1 MFGFLRMANIIP
13 SRPRQMGH
21 QARQNF
27 AVVASQFNET
37 YVDGLVEHFRNELQ
51 QILPHC
57 SLSVYR
63 VPGAFEIP
71 LVVQELAARGGHDAI
86 IAFGVIIRGETA
98 HADHLGQSIT
108 NALLDCSLRYRLP
121 VIHEVLSV
129 NNEEQARARC
139 LEPEI
144 NRGTEAARTAAAIA
158 QMMAEFNPR

>member
-1 MFGFLRMANIIP
+1 
-13 SRPRQMGH
+13 MGH